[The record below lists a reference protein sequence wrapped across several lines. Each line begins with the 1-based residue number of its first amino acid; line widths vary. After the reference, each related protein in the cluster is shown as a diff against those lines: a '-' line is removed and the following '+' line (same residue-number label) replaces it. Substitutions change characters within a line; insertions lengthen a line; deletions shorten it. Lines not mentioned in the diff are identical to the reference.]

1 MVVIRDEKRIARLG
15 RLAQIF
21 SFAGLG
27 VLIAGLLL
35 IFITDNANVFIYQM
49 VALVIGF
56 ILSQFGLHFAH
67 RYLRRPRMDQALDKA
82 AGKFARKDGRLY
94 HYMLPANHVLLLPT
108 SVIVLVAKFQTGR
121 ISASGDVWQQK
132 GLGLRGMMGRE
143 GLGNPSRE
151 ADEAVARLKAF
162 IDGAAPLAAE
172 VPVIP
177 IIVFTAQNVDS
188 LEVKES
194 RIPAVHAAK
203 LSGALRQSTI
213 NLKPMPAEAYQALR
227 AAFDARSSHVLEQ
240 SVAETAEQD

>member
-1 MVVIRDEKRIARLG
+1 MVVIRDEKRISRLG
-15 RLAQIF
+15 RLAQIL

-35 IFITDNANVFIYQM
+35 IFITEDTNVFIYQM
-49 VALVIGF
+49 IALVIGF
-56 ILSQFGLHFAH
+56 ILSQFGLHYAH

-94 HYMLPANHVLLLPT
+94 HYLLPANHVLLLP
-108 SVIVLVAKFQTGR
+108 SAVVVLIAKFQTGR

-132 GLGLRGMMGRE
+132 GLGMRGMFGRE

-151 ADEAVARLKAF
+151 AEAQTARLEAFIEEAVPQ
-162 IDGAAPLAAE
+162 AAD

-194 RIPAVHAAK
+194 RIPAVHASK
-203 LSGALRQSTI
+203 LSGSLRQQTI
-213 NLKPMPAEAYQALR
+213 NLKPMPAEMYEALR
-227 AAFDARSSHVLEQ
+227 AAFDAEASHVLEQ
-240 SVAETAEQD
+240 TVEEVGE